1 MPKPAQTFAADGD
14 RLTSAAMAIGTVAI
28 GTMRVDG
35 AGPDQLLSERQ
46 WLWLSCRLPLATE
59 KRGRP
64 PGNNRAV
71 VEGIFWVAWSGQP
84 WRDLP
89 ACYGKWSSVYRRFQ
103 RWSRSGVFSGLMEHI
118 RPFECGPQAPDA
130 ETRLL
135 YEGLAVVGPLAQRQR
150 AAPRMPGR
158 QHRRGL
164 VSA

>member
-1 MPKPAQTFAADGD
+1 MPKPAQTFAADED
-14 RLTSAAMAIGTVAI
+14 RLTSAAMTIGSTTTSDAA
-28 GTMRVDG
+28 R
-35 AGPDQLLSERQ
+35 DQLLSERQ
-46 WLWLSCRLPLATE
+46 WLWLSSRLPLATE

-84 WRDLP
+84 WRELP
-89 ACYGKWSSVYRRFQ
+89 ACYGKWGSVYRRFQ
-103 RWSRSGVFSGLMEHI
+103 RWSRSGVFSGLMEQV

-135 YEGLAVVGPLAQRQR
+135 YEGLAAVGPLALRSR
-150 AAPRMPGR
+150 AAPRAHGR
-158 QHRRGL
+158 SRRRGL

>member
-1 MPKPAQTFAADGD
+1 MPKPAQNFAADGD
-14 RLTSAAMAIGTVAI
+14 RLTSAAMTIGSMTI
-28 GTMRVDG
+28 GD
-35 AGPDQLLSERQ
+35 AAPDQLLSERQ
-46 WLWLSCRLPLATE
+46 WLWLSSRLPLATD

-89 ACYGKWSSVYRRFQ
+89 VCYGKWSSVYRRFQ
-103 RWSRSGVFSGLMEHI
+103 RWSRSGVFAGLMDHV

-135 YEGLAVVGPLAQRQR
+135 YEKLAVVGPLAERSR
-150 AAPRMPGR
+150 AAPQALARDRGR
-158 QHRRGL
+158 RL